1 MCISDNNFLS
11 KGQYLSL
18 NVTNNA
24 IEYEVA
30 CSHTP
35 KYDDFSIPSPLRC
48 TGGKF
53 NEITLDVSWSGVAPD
68 FTLKI
73 EELWYCLENPA
84 TNAAP

>member
-1 MCISDNNFLS
+1 MDSRTGSFTS

-24 IEYEVA
+24 IEYEVG

-35 KYDDFSIPSPLRC
+35 KYNDFEITSPLRC

-53 NEITLDVSWSGVAPD
+53 NEIALEVSWSGTAPD

-73 EELWYCLENPA
+73 EQLWYCLENPA
-84 TNAAP
+84 ATVEP